1 MRVEVYVDGASRGN
15 PGPAGIGVVISSEG
29 REVRR
34 FKQFIGHATNNE
46 AEYRALLA
54 ALKLAREMGA
64 RSVVVKSDSELLVK
78 QLRGEYKVRK
88 KSLALLYDK
97 ALRELGNFEEF
108 EIRHISREENKTA
121 DRLANEAIDESLK

>member
-29 REVRR
+29 REVRK